1 MKRWSELFNLPE
13 TNFHFCGDEYIY
25 AEISREM
32 RVESNFKALAV
43 TEELRRRNI
52 PGIIDI
58 VSSNASYL
66 VRYNPEVISAR
77 DLADYVKE
85 IDFTKS
91 DPAGLDL
98 SVRIVEIPIWYDDPV
113 TKEYSRRFRNR
124 HQEPDLSNF
133 DYVMKVNG
141 FTDKQAFIEKHSSLP
156 YLITM
161 VGFLP
166 GTAWHFPLG
175 AKPSDIIQAPK
186 YKSPRTDTPER
197 SVGIGGAFNVVYP
210 VQGTG
215 SYQLIGMSA
224 VPVVDL
230 SDRLMDL
237 KDTAFLARPGDIW
250 KYRPVD
256 ESEYTAIQARV
267 SSGDYRYKMKVID
280 LSPIEYIAKGKEYIE
295 ELMGDF

>member
-1 MKRWSELFNLPE
+1 MFNLPE

-25 AEISREM
+25 AEISRDM
-32 RVESNFKALAV
+32 RAESNFKALAV

-66 VRYNPEVISAR
+66 VRYNPDVISAR
-77 DLADYVKE
+77 DLVDYLKE

-91 DPAGLDL
+91 DPAALGL
-98 SVRIVEIPIWYDDPV
+98 SVRMVEIPIWYDDPI
-113 TKEYSRRFRNR
+113 TREYSRRFSSR
-124 HQEPDLSNF
+124 HQEPKLSNF
-133 DYVMKVNG
+133 DYVMKLNG
-141 FTDKQAFIEKHSSLP
+141 FTDKEAFIDRHSSAP

-175 AKPSDIIQAPK
+175 VKPDEIIQAPK

-197 SVGIGGAFNVVYP
+197 SVAIGGAFNVIYP
-210 VQGTG
+210 VKGTG

-230 SDRLMDL
+230 SNQLIDL
-237 KDTAFLARPGDIW
+237 KDTSFLARPGDIW
-250 KYRPVD
+250 KYRPVN
-256 ESEYTAIQARV
+256 ESEYTSIEEEVQ
-267 SSGDYRYKMKVID
+267 SGRYRYKMKEID
-280 LSPIEYIAKGKEYIE
+280 LSPMEYMAKGKEYMY